1 MIRKKTKTQKAA
13 CSNTIPS
20 IIFEQ
25 LGGKDAVDFM
35 IGLQNII
42 ELEDGVQFDF
52 ETASDHD
59 VYRCKIVLN
68 GKDLYDLTFTNTQ
81 QISKTQNDVF
91 AEDLMD
97 FFENST
103 RLFLTLYPRS

>member
-13 CSNTIPS
+13 PTTVAG

-25 LGGKDAVDFM
+25 LGGKEAIDFM
-35 IGLQNII
+35 IGLQNIV
-42 ELEDGVQFDF
+42 EFEDGVQFDF
-52 ETASDHD
+52 ETAMDYD

-68 GKDLYDLTFTNTQ
+68 PADLYNLTFTNTKQ
-81 QISKTQNDVF
+81 VSTEQKDVF

-97 FFENST
+97 IFEEST
-103 RLFLTLYPRS
+103 QLFLTLYPR